1 MFIGSPLFW
10 VLEVM
15 LMWLVGVI
23 TDIKRDKDNDNNE

>member
-10 VLEVM
+10 VLGVM

-23 TDIKRDKDNDNNE
+23 TDRKRDKDNDNNE